1 MHTLRK
7 KRVFSVIV

>member
-7 KRVFSVIV
+7 ISSHSA

>member
-7 KRVFSVIV
+7 

>member
-7 KRVFSVIV
+7 DKQVF

>member
-7 KRVFSVIV
+7 KM